1 MKTLKEFKELLHV
14 NNENTLLGMHLNY
27 LFNENHERN
36 ATIHNFE
43 EKIEVLNVMNK
54 NGINV
59 FTDAYKCGNV
69 SKAFYQWN
77 LTKYEDYQ

>member
-1 MKTLKEFKELLHV
+1 MITIILTQKEYTKNPNTKT
-14 NNENTLLGMHLNY
+14 TY